1 MSAQARA
8 RGRGVNV
15 VLITIAALATSAAG
29 SLGGLGGAVILVP
42 MLVVAG
48 VPASD
53 AAPLGL
59 LSVAAGSIAA
69 GQRQLR
75 ERSVNHRLGVVTE
88 SAASAGAVVGALL
101 SGVLSDRV
109 LSYSLAAVAAA
120 AAVAGGRRKG
130 IRNPP
135 RREFGAEHVGEWP
148 ASLAGAYPLGEGVV
162 PYRTRRLPYGLAAM
176 GAAGVVAGIAGA
188 SGGFIKTPATS
199 ELMHVPVKVAASTTM
214 FTIGIT
220 SSTALIVF
228 ALQGRIDA
236 VPGAAAIA
244 GSLVGGQVGAHF
256 QARLSPPRVRRALS
270 ALLLVVAVVL
280 AVRA

>member
-1 MSAQARA
+1 
-8 RGRGVNV
+8 VNV
-15 VLITIAALATSAAG
+15 VLLALAALATSAAG

-42 MLVVAG
+42 LLVVAG
-48 VPASD
+48 VPASE

-88 SAASAGAVVGALL
+88 SAASAGAVLGALL
-101 SGVLSDRV
+101 SGAFSDRV

-130 IRNPP
+130 VRNPV
-135 RREFGAEHVGEWP
+135 RAGFTSANVGEWP
-148 ASLAGAYPLGEGVV
+148 ASLNGAYPLGDGVV
-162 PYRTRRLPYGLAAM
+162 PYRTRRLGAGLAAM
-176 GAAGVVAGIAGA
+176 SGAGVVAGIAGA

-214 FTIGIT
+214 FTIGVT

-228 ALQGRIDA
+228 ALQGRIDP
-236 VPGAAAIA
+236 VPGAAAMA
-244 GSLVGGQVGAHF
+244 GSLVGGQIGAHF
-256 QARLSPPRVRRALS
+256 QAGLPPQVVRRALS
-270 ALLLVVAVVL
+270 VLLLVVAVVL
-280 AVRA
+280 VMRA